1 MSVEAVIL
9 RLMVPLSCT
18 LHILQLLSTRMSTIV
33 MVMNVICWLPAYT
46 SYWCERYQTND
57 TIVCHCMNAEDTSG
71 RESGSSKED
80 RISYSEQSN
89 QSTLPDTDQHL
100 EALKRSPGRIAE
112 SEKAASKLAAL
123 IQEKVEL
130 EYELAESSVSEY
142 KRSETKR
149 AALKIL
155 LEGMRWESD
164 DSERRMHRM
173 GGETLQS
180 LKVEIEALKLE
191 ILRDK
196 RRSSETTLVC
206 ESGS

>member
-1 MSVEAVIL
+1 
-9 RLMVPLSCT
+9 
-18 LHILQLLSTRMSTIV
+18 MSTIV
-33 MVMNVICWLPAYT
+33 MVINVICWLPVYT

-57 TIVCHCMNAEDTSG
+57 TIVCHCVNAEDTSG

-80 RISYSEQSN
+80 RISFSEQSN
-89 QSTLPDTDQHL
+89 QSTFPDTDQHL

-112 SEKAASKLAAL
+112 SENAASKLAAL

-130 EYELAESSVSEY
+130 EYELAESSILEY

-149 AALKIL
+149 VALKIL

-164 DSERRMHRM
+164 DSERKCVYMEAKKIHGVTFRMHRM

-180 LKVEIEALKLE
+180 LKVEIEALKRE

-196 RRSSETTLVC
+196 RKSSETTLVC